1 MTTCHYC
8 HEDLWVRDAGYPF
21 SSLETYTNGEHCL
34 SSPDGWHAKAFS
46 LVWGERQVPL
56 NFRREDDQPERWIP
70 HGQLRLFRAI
80 VGERTESYGINGH
93 KYEREVTY
101 VREPGT
107 YGPDDAGR
115 TDTRVIGHAYSCG
128 ACEEGEPEP
137 DW

>member
-8 HEDLWVRDAGYPF
+8 RQVIDRDEDYW
-21 SSLETYTNGEHCL
+21 SSWQSEEDGDHCL
-34 SSPDGWHAKAFS
+34 SSPDGWHYRAFS
-46 LVWGERQVPL
+46 PVWGERQADEMP
-56 NFRREDDQPERWIP
+56 R
-70 HGQLRLFRAI
+70 GQLRLFRAI

-107 YGPDDAGR
+107 YGPDDDGR
-115 TDTRVIGHAYSCG
+115 TDTRVIGHAYPCG